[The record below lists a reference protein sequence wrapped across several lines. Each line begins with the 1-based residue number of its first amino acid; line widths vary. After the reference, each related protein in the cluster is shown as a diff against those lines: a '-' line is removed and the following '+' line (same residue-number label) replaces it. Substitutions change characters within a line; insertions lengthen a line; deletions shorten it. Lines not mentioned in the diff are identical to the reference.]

1 MSGIRVID
9 IRLSLHDGRLLA
21 YHGAYP
27 QRTSFQAI
35 LRTLHDFLTSPHS
48 SRECVVVSIKQEDF
62 AFVHPQAF
70 SKTVRQE
77 LEASAG
83 GMGMWYLDNRI
94 PTLGEVRGKCV
105 MFSRFGGDGAEW
117 DGGLEGL
124 GIHPTTWPDSAKEG
138 FTYDIKNT
146 LVRTHDW

>member
-1 MSGIRVID
+1 MAGIRVID
-9 IRLSLHDGRLLA
+9 IRLSLRDGRLIA

-27 QRTSFQAI
+27 QRTSFETI
-35 LRTLHDFLTSPHS
+35 LETLHAFLTGPKS
-48 SRECVVVSIKQEDF
+48 SRETIVVSIKQEDF
-62 AFVHPQAF
+62 AFVHPRDF
-70 SKTVRQE
+70 SRAVRAE
-77 LEASAG
+77 IEASSG
-83 GMGMWYLDNRI
+83 GMGMWFLDNRV
-94 PTLGEVRGKCV
+94 PTLGEVRGRCV

-146 LVRTHDW
+146 MVRTHDW